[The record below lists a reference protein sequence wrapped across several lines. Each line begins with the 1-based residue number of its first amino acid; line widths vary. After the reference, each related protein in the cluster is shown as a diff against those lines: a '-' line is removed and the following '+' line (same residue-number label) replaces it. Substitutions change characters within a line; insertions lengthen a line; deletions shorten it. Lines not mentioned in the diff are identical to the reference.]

1 MGERAAAPPYL
12 PDPPHP
18 HRGGGGHHRHGSSN
32 KELAKAIAHVADELH
47 DLHDLMED
55 LVNGQQEANNML
67 TMLFFGGYNNG
78 RRKRAIDDYQPP
90 WEAFKMA
97 EPGYPTE
104 PPPPPPTYD
113 SPLPPSEDYFTP
125 LSFTAQVKDYSTEDS
140 IDRKPWRGYKGPR
153 QVQFA
158 LPGQLPSATRTEFE
172 GFLPGYSGSDSL
184 PGHDNIP
191 TSNSGYPTHPPRTVS
206 NYGEKPTPPPKRYGR
221 NYPTEIPNYYPTEPV
236 LTTTATP
243 PPPPT
248 DPNPEPVTTTTPRTP
263 YPTSEPEDSE
273 STSSTE
279 GHMEELWVE

>member
-90 WEAFKMA
+90 WEAYKMEP

-140 IDRKPWRGYKGPR
+140 IDSKPWRGYKGPR

-158 LPGQLPSATRTEFE
+158 LPGQLPSATRVTESE

-184 PGHDNIP
+184 PGYDNNP

-206 NYGEKPTPPPKRYGR
+206 NYGEPK
-221 NYPTEIPNYYPTEPV
+221 
-236 LTTTATP
+236 
-243 PPPPT
+243 
-248 DPNPEPVTTTTPRTP
+248 
-263 YPTSEPEDSE
+263 DSE

-279 GHMEELWVE
+279 GHMDELWVES

>member
-1 MGERAAAPPYL
+1 MGMVCFHVSLSWAQKDTSISYQPAMGERAAAPPYL
-12 PDPPHP
+12 PDPP

-140 IDRKPWRGYKGPR
+140 IDRNPWRGYKGPR

-158 LPGQLPSATRTEFE
+158 LPGQLPSATGRTEFE
-172 GFLPGYSGSDSL
+172 GFLPGYSDSDSL
-184 PGHDNIP
+184 PGYDNNP
-191 TSNSGYPTHPPRTVS
+191 TSNSGYPTQPPRTVS
-206 NYGEKPTPPPKRYGR
+206 NYGEKPTPP
-221 NYPTEIPNYYPTEPV
+221 
-236 LTTTATP
+236 
-243 PPPPT
+243 
-248 DPNPEPVTTTTPRTP
+248 PVTTTTPRTP

-273 STSSTE
+273 STSSTA

>member
-1 MGERAAAPPYL
+1 MG
-12 PDPPHP
+12 
-18 HRGGGGHHRHGSSN
+18 
-32 KELAKAIAHVADELH
+32 ELAKAIAHVADELH
-47 DLHDLMED
+47 DLHDLMEN
-55 LVNGQQEANNML
+55 LVGGQQEANNML

-90 WEAFKMA
+90 WEAYKMEP

-158 LPGQLPSATRTEFE
+158 LPGQLPSATRTA
-172 GFLPGYSGSDSL
+172 
-184 PGHDNIP
+184 
-191 TSNSGYPTHPPRTVS
+191 S
-206 NYGEKPTPPPKRYGR
+206 NYGDKPTPPPKRYGR

-248 DPNPEPVTTTTPRTP
+248 DPTPEPVTTTTPRTP

-273 STSSTE
+273 STSFSE

>member
-1 MGERAAAPPYL
+1 MEMVCFHVSLSWAQKDTSISYQPAMGERAAAPPYL

-47 DLHDLMED
+47 DLHDLMEN
-55 LVNGQQEANNML
+55 LVGGQQEADNML

-90 WEAFKMA
+90 WEAYKMEP

-158 LPGQLPSATRTEFE
+158 LPGQLPSATGTTEFE
-172 GFLPGYSGSDSL
+172 GFLPGYSDSL
-184 PGHDNIP
+184 PGYDNDP

-206 NYGEKPTPPPKRYGR
+206 NYGEKPTPPP
-221 NYPTEIPNYYPTEPV
+221 
-236 LTTTATP
+236 
-243 PPPPT
+243 
-248 DPNPEPVTTTTPRTP
+248 VTTTTPRTP
-263 YPTSEPEDSE
+263 NPTSEPEVSE